1 MEEEN
6 NIILIRHGQ
15 SNFNRGYLDYK
26 ETHNIENT
34 SWENCLDLPG
44 FSEAVSY
51 SEKYFDS
58 GLTSDGVKQCQLAR
72 EQLKN

>member
-1 MEEEN
+1 ME
-6 NIILIRHGQ
+6 
-15 SNFNRGYLDYK
+15 
-26 ETHNIENT
+26 T

-58 GLTSDGVKQCQLAR
+58 KLTP
-72 EQLKN
+72 

>member
-1 MEEEN
+1 MEGEK

-26 ETHNIENT
+26 ENHNMDMNT
-34 SWENCLDLPG
+34 PWESCLDLPG
-44 FSEAVSY
+44 FSETVSY

-58 GLTSDGVKQCQLAR
+58 KLTEDGVKQCQ
-72 EQLKN
+72 